1 MNAISESVRI
11 LREAGVN
18 EKQMLAHL
26 EVIEQNMREHAVS
39 PQIFGEFRIEVKNEF
54 REFRNDVDEKFNKVD
69 TKFNEL
75 DTNLNAKFKKI
86 DEKFLAIDERFN
98 KVDERL
104 IKLEQKIDKAIF
116 TSTGILISFIALMQ
130 FLKK

>member
-39 PQIFGEFRIEVKNEF
+39 PQIFGEFRIEMG
-54 REFRNDVDEKFNKVD
+54 EKFIKID
-69 TKFNEL
+69 AKFNEL
-75 DTNLNAKFKKI
+75 ETNLNAKFKTI

-130 FLKK
+130 FFKK

>member
-39 PQIFGEFRIEVKNEF
+39 PQNFNNFRTEMS
-54 REFRNDVDEKFNKVD
+54 EKFIK
-69 TKFNEL
+69 
-75 DTNLNAKFKKI
+75 
-86 DEKFLAIDERFN
+86 IDERF
-98 KVDERL
+98 
-104 IKLEQKIDKAIF
+104 IKIEEKFLKIDKQLNDININIKYSF
-116 TSTGILISFIALMQ
+116 YRSTGIIAALVSVLAF